1 MNKKAFGTITSGQE
15 ASLYTISNSK
25 GMSVTVTDFGVTI
38 VSIFVKDKE
47 GNVRD
52 VVLGY
57 DDVSG
62 YVKNLC
68 YFGATVG
75 RNCNRISDARITI
88 DGKVYEL
95 ENNDRGN
102 NLHSGTHSLA
112 RVIWSV
118 AEQTDSRI
126 VFEYKSPDLEEG
138 YPGNATVRV
147 TVEVTEDNDFAIS
160 YYAVADQK
168 TVFNMTNHCYFNLN
182 GHASGKVLDQMLCI
196 NASGYTP
203 VQNEK
208 SIPTGEILP
217 VEGTP
222 FDFRSEKPI
231 GQDIAADHEQIGYSG
246 GYDHNFAI
254 DRTGEGMEHAA
265 YAYAKESGIR
275 MDVYTDCLGV
285 QLYSANG
292 IAGQVGKGNAAYPDQ
307 GAFCLE
313 TQYFPNAINE
323 PNFVTP
329 VFDAGVPYES
339 KTLYRFS
346 IE

>member
-1 MNKKAFGTITSGQE
+1 MEKTAFGSLSSGQK
-15 ASLYTISNSK
+15 ASLYTIANSR
-25 GMSVTVTDFGVTI
+25 GMSVSVTDYGVCI
-38 VSIFVKDKE
+38 VSIFVKDKD
-47 GNVRD
+47 GAVRD

-62 YVKNLC
+62 YEKNLC
-68 YFGATVG
+68 YFGATIG
-75 RNCNRISDARITI
+75 RNCNRISDSRIVI
-88 DGKVYEL
+88 DGVTYEL

-118 AEQTDSRI
+118 KELTDAKV
-126 VFEYKSPDLEEG
+126 VFEYESPDLDEG

-147 TVEVTEDNDFAIS
+147 TVEVTEDNDCAIS
-160 YYAVADQK
+160 YYAVSDKK

-182 GHASGKVLDQMLCI
+182 GHASGSVLNQKLCI
-196 NASGYTP
+196 HASHYTP

-222 FDFRSEKPI
+222 FDFTTEKPI
-231 GQDIAADHEQIGYSG
+231 GRDIHADHEQIGYSH
-246 GYDHNFAI
+246 GYDHNFAL
-254 DRTGEGMEHAA
+254 DRTGDGMAHAG
-265 YAYAKESGIR
+265 YAYSDESGIR
-275 MDVYTDCLGV
+275 MDVYTDCLAM

-292 IAGQVGKGNAAYPDQ
+292 IGGQIGKGNAQYPDQ

-313 TQYFPNAINE
+313 TQYFPNSINE

-329 VFDAGVPYES
+329 VFDAGEVYES

-346 IE
+346 VK